1 MARCGARSLRRLG
14 VLDVRCLRLAPGHN
28 VDLLATRGHGA
39 YDGKWL
45 KAEIEVRPER
55 RRSELVPGDQS
66 KRGHWSEGS
75 EGARRTTSGR
85 QALRPE
91 MIDILRS

>member
-45 KAEIEVRPER
+45 IAAPQDVRYLEGGAAKRHTER
-55 RRSELVPGDQS
+55 HRPSLPKERQLPG
-66 KRGHWSEGS
+66 
-75 EGARRTTSGR
+75 
-85 QALRPE
+85 
-91 MIDILRS
+91 M